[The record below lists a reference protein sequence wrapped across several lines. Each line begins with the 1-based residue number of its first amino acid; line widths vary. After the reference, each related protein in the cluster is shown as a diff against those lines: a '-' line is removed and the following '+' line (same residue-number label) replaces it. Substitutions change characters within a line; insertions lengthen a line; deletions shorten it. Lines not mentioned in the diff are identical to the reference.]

1 MNLLLLNLL
10 SSRLKWAM
18 EEESKRQGRDI
29 KPADVARAAG
39 SSAASVTHWMADTNG
54 IGAAKAR
61 LVGAYLNV
69 DPLWLETGKGEPT
82 PALKPLRRADDV
94 ALSKVSAIHPDDEH
108 DDHVIYVPESKIEFS
123 GGAGRINYEL
133 IEDEEPAT
141 YRLSW
146 FQKYGIN
153 PERVRRFRVTGDSM
167 VPMLYPRDT
176 ILVNTDET
184 NIIDGKLYA
193 IRYGDELRVK
203 FLSRR
208 LDGTVIL
215 RSVNPQYPDEVI
227 APELAQEHISVI
239 GRVRD
244 RSGTGGL

>member
-1 MNLLLLNLL
+1 MKLL
-10 SSRLKWAM
+10 SERLKWAM
-18 EEESKRQGRDI
+18 AEASKRMGSEV
-29 KPADVARAAG
+29 KAADVARAA
-39 SSAASVTHWMADTNG
+39 SSSPASVNYWLTDANG

-61 LVGAYLNV
+61 LVGDFLGV
-69 DPLWLETGKGEPT
+69 DSLWLETGKGVANLIT
-82 PALKPLRRADDV
+82 LTKPKYPADDRKTSRV
-94 ALSKVSAIHPDDEH
+94 TAIHPDDERAE
-108 DDHVIYVPESKIEFS
+108 DVVYVPESKIRFS
-123 GGAGRINYEL
+123 AGSGQVAYEL
-133 IEDEEPAT
+133 VEDEEPAT

-153 PERVRRFRVTGDSM
+153 PERVRRFRVAGDSM

-184 NIIDGKLYA
+184 NIVDGKLYA

-203 FLSRR
+203 YLSRR
-208 LDGTVIL
+208 LDGTLIL
-215 RSVNPQYPDEVI
+215 RSLNPAYKDEEVS
-227 APELAQEHISVI
+227 AEMAQEHISVL